1 LLPGSYVVEV
11 TPSPQIDGVS
21 APTKTL
27 AFDMVLCTNT
37 AVPENVVYEATK
49 TLHQNKAA
57 LAATFGAFNM
67 LVPDRLAKPVKD
79 VEFHPGALKYYQ
91 EAGLA
96 PKS

>member
-1 LLPGSYVVEV
+1 
-11 TPSPQIDGVS
+11 
-21 APTKTL
+21 
-27 AFDMVLCTNT
+27 
-37 AVPENVVYEATK
+37 VVYEATK